1 MAGTEHDPPGPGIE
15 PTLVVPEPKTISGK
29 YKLGRMLGEGGMGSV
44 YEAEH
49 LGLAKRV
56 AIKLLSENFAEDE
69 VFVKRFR
76 REARAM
82 AAVTHDNIVQVTDTG
97 EDEHGVPFIVMELLD
112 GETLHQQLERAG
124 RLAAEHTVAVLEQVA
139 QALDEAHA
147 LGIVHRD
154 IKPANIFLADAG
166 VGVAVKVLDFG
177 MAKRTGVGEPSVVTE
192 AGRSVGTPDYM
203 SPEQLLSAR
212 EVDHRTDQWALAV
225 VAYRCLTGR
234 LPFSSATFA
243 GLCMA
248 ICTGRHAAPSLID
261 PRLPRALDEWFARA
275 LDVDRDQRFGSA
287 GETIATLARTL
298 ERPAT
303 WRHVVVAVLVGM
315 AALAVG
321 ALVALLDG

>member
-1 MAGTEHDPPGPGIE
+1 MALGQGARLSGSIE
-15 PTLVVPEPKTISGK
+15 LVRPLGSGAMSSVWAARRAGSSELVAVKIAEPE
-29 YKLGRMLGEGGMGSV
+29 
-44 YEAEH
+44 
-49 LGLAKRV
+49 LAADQV
-56 AIKLLSENFAEDE
+56 ALA
-69 VFVKRFR
+69 RFS
-76 REARAM
+76 REARLAERLSTPHV
-82 AAVTHDNIVQVTDTG
+82 ARGLDHGVTDDG
-97 EDEHGVPFIVMELLD
+97 RPFIVMELLD
-112 GETLHQQLERAG
+112 GETLHQRLERAG
-124 RLAAEHTVAVLEQVA
+124 RLAAQHTVEVLEQVA

-154 IKPANIFLADAG
+154 IKPANIFLADDG

-177 MAKRTGVGEPSVVTE
+177 IAKRTGVGEPSVVTE

-212 EVDHRTDQWALAV
+212 EVDHRSDQWALAV

-261 PRLPRALDEWFARA
+261 PRLPRALDAWFARA

-298 ERPAT
+298 ERPAA
-303 WRHVVVAVLVGM
+303 WRHVVVAVLVGI